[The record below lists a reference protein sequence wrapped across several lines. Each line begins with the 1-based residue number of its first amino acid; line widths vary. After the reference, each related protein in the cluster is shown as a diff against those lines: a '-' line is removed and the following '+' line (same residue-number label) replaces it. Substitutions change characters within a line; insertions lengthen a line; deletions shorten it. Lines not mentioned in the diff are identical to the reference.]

1 MYRLVEII
9 LPKENKEDLKDIFNT
24 KGIVDYWQEE
34 SYKDKLAYKILIQ
47 TPFSQTLI
55 DKLRKIKNIRIIV
68 TEVIT
73 TIPEIEKSTP
83 PKKKIKVSRE
93 ELYAQTLNSSSINYV
108 YIIMII
114 LSAII
119 AIFGFSTDNIAV
131 IIGAMVIAPLLGPN
145 ITAALGITLGDISL
159 VKKGFLALLTGSSLA
174 YFISVFF
181 GFFLHISLNLHEIS
195 LRIHLHYSDI
205 IIAIASGIAGVLAFT
220 TGYAI
225 SLVGVMVA
233 ISLLP
238 PLVASGLLF
247 GSGYFLYSLSALL
260 LFFINVVSLILSG
273 VITFRFQ
280 GIRPKTWWEEK
291 KAKIYRK
298 QAITMSLI
306 MLLLFI
312 VAIFINHKIFH

>member
-9 LPKENKEDLKDIFNT
+9 LPKENKEELKDIFNT

-34 SYKDKLAYKILIQ
+34 SYKDKLAYKILIK

-93 ELYAQTLNSSSINYV
+93 ELYTQTLNSSSINYV

-145 ITAALGITLGDISL
+145 IAAALGITLGDISL